1 MKNIIEKLYL
11 TILIKQGYIELNNFQ
26 AEAQLPAHLKYV
38 YRMANIL
45 SKSKN
50 RHQMF
55 PTLVL
60 TILFPL
66 KARLVNRIKQKHST
80 KV

>member
-1 MKNIIEKLYL
+1 MKNIIEQLYL
-11 TILIKQGYIELNNFQ
+11 IIQIKQGYIELNNLQ
-26 AEAQLPAHLKYV
+26 AEVQLPAHLKYV

-45 SKSKN
+45 IKSKN

-55 PTLVL
+55 PSLVIK
-60 TILFPL
+60 TLFPV
-66 KARLVNRIKQKHST
+66 KVRLFNRIKQRHST